1 MLQYPK
7 TTHVTLPS
15 VDNYYLDTNIL
26 RDPPKAIF
34 TRKIDK
40 VFDND
45 YITKLVDDSPDR
57 INEYIRVYARGK
69 NPFVKVSYDN
79 YGTNGGQVAGSSRTQ
94 ASLPYKVNREGAF
107 RPTGLASPRDQLP
120 LSRMAYVLSE
130 PILTTPSVI
139 NYANE
144 RACPEKFREVKQ
156 ELLSTS
162 CRPTATIRIDTPIT
176 EVYSTKYKINSSPLK
191 TTVNSGVQKIQ
202 QQKVQNKVN
211 MTEVRKNT
219 IHAEGRT
226 NIAGT
231 TKNNLGSINT
241 EKYIIEDM
249 LNTPVQTNV
258 TDNSKYRR
266 MEYQNQVELERNF
279 PVAEAYSN
287 IGDNSKYKRM
297 EYQNE
302 IELGRNFPVAEA
314 YSNRGGN
321 FSTIDTISSREYKLT
336 PTLDYGGF
344 QPQSNIPSIQRPE
357 ISENMLSEKNSLAKR
372 AYENYENRYQSIYPQ
387 PASFN

>member
-79 YGTNGGQVAGSSRTQ
+79 YGMNGGQAPGSVGTQ
-94 ASLPYKVNREGAF
+94 ASYPYKVNREGAF
-107 RPTGLASPRDQLP
+107 RPTGLASPRDLLP

-130 PILTTPSVI
+130 PIVSTPSVI
-139 NYANE
+139 NYAKE
-144 RACPEKFREVKQ
+144 RICPTKFREVRQ

-162 CRPTATIRIDTPIT
+162 CRPNATIKIERPVT
-176 EVYSTKYKINSSPLK
+176 EVYSTKYKINSDPIKVS
-191 TTVNSGVQKIQ
+191 VNSGVRKIQ
-202 QQKVQNKVN
+202 QQRTENRTKLN
-211 MTEVRKNT
+211 EVRNDI

-226 NIAGT
+226 NLAGN
-231 TKNNLGSINT
+231 TKNNINPINT
-241 EKYIIEDM
+241 DKYIIENI
-249 LNTPVQTNV
+249 LNTPVSTNIADSR
-258 TDNSKYRR
+258 TYKRLDH
-266 MEYQNQVELERNF
+266 QNELDLQRNM
-279 PVAEAYSN
+279 PLAEAYSN
-287 IGDNSKYKRM
+287 KGNSAM
-297 EYQNE
+297 
-302 IELGRNFPVAEA
+302 G
-314 YSNRGGN
+314 
-321 FSTIDTISSREYKLT
+321 IDTISSRDYKLN

-357 ISENMLSEKNSLAKR
+357 MVDNMLSEKNNLAKR
-372 AYENYENRYQSIYPQ
+372 AYENYENRYQSIYPK